1 MENTI
6 KTDATSIKN
15 TTLSDFSAV
24 DTKIP
29 EIKISTTSW
38 IIAGCTI
45 VSAIFIYI
53 LLSQSKTTNTTTS
66 ADVSTAVSTNLY
78 GIYFLIGSVIIIII
92 YLLYKYKINLWTD
105 ADEDVRSVEKEIKQI
120 INPIENIVREKQ
132 VFHIPSNTYTYTDA
146 KAVCTAYGSELA
158 SYNEINDAFGKGA
171 DWCSYGWSEGQ
182 MAFFPTQEEK
192 WNDLQK
198 VKGHEHDCGRPGI
211 NGGYIANPNVRFG
224 ANCYGYKP
232 AITLEDSVNMSN
244 MPLYTKTSEEIKFD
258 SKVSYYK
265 NKLKDILV
273 APFNN
278 ASWSEG
284 V

>member
-15 TTLSDFSAV
+15 TTLSDFSAA
-24 DTKIP
+24 DTKIQ
-29 EIKISTTSW
+29 EIKISTTSL
-38 IIAGCTI
+38 IIAGGTI

-53 LLSQSKTTNTTTS
+53 LLSQSNTTNTNTTT
-66 ADVSTAVSTNLY
+66 DVSTAGSTGGY
-78 GIYFLIGSVIIIII
+78 GIYFLLGSIIIII

-158 SYNEINDAFGKGA
+158 SYNEISDAFGKGA

-224 ANCYGYKP
+224 ANCFGYKP
-232 AITLEDSVNMSN
+232 VITLEDSANMSN
-244 MPLYTKTSEEIKFD
+244 RPLYHKTSEEIKFD

-278 ASWSEG
+278 SSWSEG

>member
-53 LLSQSKTTNTTTS
+53 LLSQSNTTNTNTTTDIS
-66 ADVSTAVSTNLY
+66 PDVSTSGY

-132 VFHIPSNTYTYTDA
+132 VFHIPSNTYNYTDA

-232 AITLEDSVNMSN
+232 DITLEDSVNMSN

-265 NKLKDILV
+265 NKLNNILI

-278 ASWSEG
+278 SSWSEG

>member
-15 TTLSDFSAV
+15 TTLYDFSAV
-24 DTKIP
+24 DTKIS

-53 LLSQSKTTNTTTS
+53 LLSQSNTTNTTTS
-66 ADVSTAVSTNLY
+66 TDVSTAVSTGGY

-132 VFHIPSNTYTYTDA
+132 VFHIPSNTYNYTDA

-232 AITLEDSVNMSN
+232 DITLEDSVNMSN

-265 NKLKDILV
+265 NKLNDILI

-278 ASWSEG
+278 SSWSEG